1 MSEVKIGELV
11 PVGQGR
17 DAVHVAI
24 IPMVAY
30 RTMRPGERLNNGI
43 VDPFLTRD
51 VCPGERYWLCL
62 YPNTVTSLRHVW
74 THPAFPTE
82 GPTSEEGG
90 SA

>member
-1 MSEVKIGELV
+1 MSEVKLGELV
-11 PVGQGR
+11 PADQGR

-30 RTMRPGERLNNGI
+30 RTMHPGEHLNNGI
-43 VDPFLTRD
+43 VDPFLTRA
-51 VCPGERYWLCL
+51 VRPGERYWLCL

-82 GPTSEEGG
+82 APSPVEGVG
-90 SA
+90 A